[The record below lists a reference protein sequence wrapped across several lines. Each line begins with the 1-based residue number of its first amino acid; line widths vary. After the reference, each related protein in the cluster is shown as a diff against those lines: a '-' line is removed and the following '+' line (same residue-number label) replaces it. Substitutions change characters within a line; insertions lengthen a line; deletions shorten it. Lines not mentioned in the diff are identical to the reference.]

1 MRVKA
6 LATIDVSLA
15 YTIRPELSIFLDV
28 VNLEDK
34 WPVTFSG
41 ADSKRVRIVD
51 SYGTRLN
58 IGINGRF

>member
-1 MRVKA
+1 M
-6 LATIDVSLA
+6 
-15 YTIRPELSIFLDV
+15 IRPELSIFLDV

-41 ADSKRVRIVD
+41 SDSSRVRIVD